1 MKRALLLPLQHAPL
15 ILVALFSVGLRFGI
29 AGGLLGI
36 PILVMLVSWF
46 FKYCFVLLDAA
57 VAGDDEPPVLT
68 LEMCNPL
75 NELRPLAELLLIVVG
90 CMLVAL
96 ARRVAGEPGLIV
108 SGALLL
114 AVLPATVAVLCL
126 GPSPLHAASPVALAK
141 MIHGLGRHYAWLV
154 LGALALGAGLY
165 SLVRLDVSLIVTL
178 AVGQLA
184 FLFVFALIG
193 GVVHENRLTLGIS
206 TRTREERLAERKMG
220 EHVSERKQM
229 LDRSF
234 AHLRLGRTVESWRE
248 IERWI
253 AAHCRDERADAEF
266 DALLNSTLKW
276 EPPVVADR
284 LVSEYLARLLAARD
298 NGRALETL
306 ERRLAS
312 NPGFRPAQPDH
323 AQRLRELAAFAG
335 KRALCRQL
343 DSAGAVKS

>member
-1 MKRALLLPLQHAPL
+1 MTRALLLPLRPAPL

-29 AGGLLGI
+29 AGGLLAI
-36 PILVMLVSWF
+36 PLVAMFVSWF

-68 LEMCNPL
+68 LEMCNPV

-96 ARRVAGEPGLIV
+96 ARRVAGEPGLV
-108 SGALLL
+108 LSGALLL
-114 AVLPATVAVLCL
+114 GSLPATVAVLCL
-126 GPSPLHAASPVALAK
+126 GPSALHAASPVALAR
-141 MIHGLGRHYAWLV
+141 MIHGLGHHYLWLV
-154 LGALALGAGLY
+154 LATLALGAGLY
-165 SLVRLDVSLIVTL
+165 ALVRLDVSLLLTL
-178 AVGQLA
+178 ALGQLA

-193 GVVHENRLTLGIS
+193 GLVHENRLALGIS
-206 TRTREERLAERKMG
+206 TRTREERLSERKLA

-234 AHLRLGRTVESWRE
+234 AQLRLGRTADSWRE
-248 IERWI
+248 VERWI
-253 AAHCRDERADAEF
+253 AVHCRGERADAEF
-266 DALLNSTLKW
+266 DALMESTLKW

-312 NPGFRPAQPDH
+312 NPSFRPVRPEH
-323 AQRLRELAAFAG
+323 AHRLRELAAFAG

-343 DSAGAVKS
+343 DSDR